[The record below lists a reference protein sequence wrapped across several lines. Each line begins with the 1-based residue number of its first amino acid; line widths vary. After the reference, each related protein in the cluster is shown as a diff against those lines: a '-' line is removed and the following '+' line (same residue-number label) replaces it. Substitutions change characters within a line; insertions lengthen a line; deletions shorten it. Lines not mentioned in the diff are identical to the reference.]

1 MPIDRLTRAPA
12 PSACSMART
21 TFATARWVDISVTMR
36 GCWGIGKWLLS
47 GIASEDEDDGGF
59 CVDAAAADIV
69 SFNAVPVVVLLKNV
83 M

>member
-1 MPIDRLTRAPA
+1 M
-12 PSACSMART
+12 
-21 TFATARWVDISVTMR
+21 
-36 GCWGIGKWLLS
+36 GKWFFS
-47 GIASEDEDDGGF
+47 EIASEDDGDDDF